1 MKPSDIELE
10 VLRKFNSGKTAATFD
25 NELQPGTSPAQMTVT
40 IEGNLHKGNPGTTK
54 RRDTS
59 GSAHIVRYLVDRINE
74 ATYNCLIRE
83 SDNIRKG
90 EFTVKNGKSRYEGR
104 ISAVMPY
111 TETPRAGS
119 TRFQGQVVVEDIVD
133 TPTYEDLTPGL
144 KLVEGG

>member
-10 VLRKFNSGKTAATFD
+10 VLRKFNSGKNAATFD
-25 NELQPGTSPAQMTVT
+25 NELQPGTYPVQMTVT

-59 GSAHIVRYLVDRINE
+59 GSAHIVRYLLDRINE

-83 SDNIRKG
+83 IDNIRKG
-90 EFTVKNGKSRYEGR
+90 EFTVKNGKSRYE
-104 ISAVMPY
+104 
-111 TETPRAGS
+111 TPRAGS
-119 TRFQGQVVVEDIVD
+119 TRVQGQVVVEDIVD